1 MTWCIVSK
9 WCKATGKKGQC
20 KQGGSKHISYL
31 QRVTATSLDRN
42 SNMSILTE
50 FMEKKIKAKNVK

>member
-20 KQGGSKHISYL
+20 KQGGSKHIL
-31 QRVTATSLDRN
+31 HLWHVTATSLDCNKCR
-42 SNMSILTE
+42 L
-50 FMEKKIKAKNVK
+50 